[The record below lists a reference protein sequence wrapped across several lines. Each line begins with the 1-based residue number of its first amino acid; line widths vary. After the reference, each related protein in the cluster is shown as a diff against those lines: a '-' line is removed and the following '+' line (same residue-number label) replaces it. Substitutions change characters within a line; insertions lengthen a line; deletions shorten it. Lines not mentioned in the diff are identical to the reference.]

1 MEYQVSARR
10 WRPQRFEEIVGQGHI
25 TKTLQ
30 NAIKNSRIAHAYLFS
45 GSRGVG
51 KTTTARIF
59 AKALNC
65 INGPAPE
72 PCNNC
77 DSCREITTGISTD
90 VFEIDGASNTGV
102 DDVRELRENIKY
114 APMRGRYRVY
124 IIDEVHMLS
133 GSAFNALLKTLEE
146 PPAHAI
152 FIFATT
158 EVHKIPET
166 VLSRCQH
173 FNFKRLTLLEIIN
186 MLRSVCEK
194 DGIDINENG
203 LSVIAKAADG
213 SMRDSLSIL
222 DQVVSF
228 CGKKVDEKEAAE
240 ILGIINKGII
250 VSFINGLK
258 NKDAS
263 ALLKIIRELQ
273 DYGHDVR
280 QFCNSLIE
288 QIRNMIVAKV
298 AAAPENLIDLAKDDV
313 DEIKRLAQDFS
324 QEEIQLLFTIFLK
337 TQEEIRWSQYPWV
350 SVEMASVRA
359 VHIPSFK
366 DIDKIIEWIN
376 SHSASSITNKT
387 HMLQNNDES
396 NPPLPPFNS
405 PLTKG
410 GDRGVKG
417 GMGGFS
423 GENPTVLSEE
433 KSNNPPAVNWEEF
446 VNRVKEKKPYIG
458 TYLEHGRLVDAN
470 SGEFIIGFSSKDSV
484 FIGLIEKEESKRIL
498 KEILNDM
505 YHRDIRLRFVKIAAE
520 SNGSNEAS
528 EKEGQSLNP
537 LVQDALNIFGGKIV
551 DMRKI

>member
-30 NAIKNSRIAHAYLFS
+30 NAIKNNRIAHAYLFS

-51 KTTTARIF
+51 KTTAARIF

-77 DSCREITTGISTD
+77 DSCKEITAGVSTD

-114 APMRGRYRVY
+114 APMRGKYRVY

-158 EVHKIPET
+158 EVYKIPET

-366 DIDKIIEWIN
+366 DIDKVIQWIGN
-376 SHSASSITNKT
+376 SSKNLSDNEAETALPIT
-387 HMLQNNDES
+387 
-396 NPPLPPFNS
+396 PLNS
-405 PLTKG
+405 K
-410 GDRGVKG
+410 K
-417 GMGGFS
+417 
-423 GENPTVLSEE
+423 ENPAESTEE
-433 KSNNPPAVNWEEF
+433 PAAYADPPAVNWEEF
-446 VNRVKEKKPYIG
+446 VNRVKEKKQYIG